1 MSAEDNTA
9 HKPDG
14 GLRAWTVVIASFL
27 IILILVTLHTVLL
40 LLSMKLLKDGIMFS
54 FGVFLSHLL
63 SYFSSGRAETTAI
76 LSVMTF
82 TTCGSG
88 PLAAIAIKTLG
99 YRKVLNTITKIEDN
113 SIPQEP
119 FN

>member
-1 MSAEDNTA
+1 
-9 HKPDG
+9 
-14 GLRAWTVVIASFL
+14 
-27 IILILVTLHTVLL
+27 
-40 LLSMKLLKDGIMFS
+40 MKLLKDGIMFS

-99 YRKVLNTITKIEDN
+99 YRKGLWESNRQSVKQKLRTFSFDDVAIRDLFI
-113 SIPQEP
+113 S
-119 FN
+119 